1 MSKIPSLKLPA
12 AALPAEPSQ
21 ARSRQALER
30 LLATGEQLLA
40 ENRFEEIGVADLARQ
55 AQSSVGTFYRLLG
68 DKETLSRLLLDRFFG
83 DLVQQL
89 EALTAPARWD
99 GLPLEDF
106 VRATVAMFVAINRG
120 RQGVLRALIIRS
132 SRDADF
138 RDRVHQINH
147 LVSQRIIAVLH
158 TKAGAIQHPDP
169 AQAMRVLPPV
179 LLGVLNQH
187 TLTGSLA
194 FLPPAE
200 LEQELTRLA
209 LRYLT

>member
-1 MSKIPSLKLPA
+1 MAKIPSLQQPA
-12 AALPAEPSQ
+12 TAQPPEPSQ

-68 DKETLSRLLLDRFFG
+68 DKETLSRLLLDRFFS
-83 DLVQQL
+83 DLVRQL
-89 EALTAPARWD
+89 DALTAPARWD

-132 SRDADF
+132 SRDAEF

-147 LVSQRIIAVLH
+147 LVSQRIIAVLNS
-158 TKAGAIQHPDP
+158 KAGEIKHPDP

-194 FLPPAE
+194 FLPPAK
-200 LEQELTRLA
+200 LEEELTRIS

>member
-12 AALPAEPSQ
+12 AALQAEPSQ

-132 SRDADF
+132 SRDAEF

-147 LVSQRIIAVLH
+147 LVSQRIIAVLS
-158 TKAGAIQHPDP
+158 TKAGAIKHPDP

-200 LEQELTRLA
+200 LEEELTRIA
-209 LRYLT
+209 LRYLA